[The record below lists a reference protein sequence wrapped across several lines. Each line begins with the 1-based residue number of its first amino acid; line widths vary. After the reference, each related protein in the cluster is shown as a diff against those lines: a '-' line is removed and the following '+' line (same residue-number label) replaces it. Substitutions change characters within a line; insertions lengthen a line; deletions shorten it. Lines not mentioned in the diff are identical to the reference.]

1 MILGLRFR
9 KCSNPLDKIYGLLAL
24 TPEPFQKMLQPNY
37 NLNHKELYTNATLA
51 WIRSSRSL
59 DILSYVDRCTFPS
72 SGLPS
77 YVPDFK
83 ADLTHCLNESVL
95 LTRLKALTLF
105 DASEGFVERTTA
117 LPSLQVLTK
126 AIFVD
131 TVLQGRDFSTMDK
144 WTSRYLL
151 YETRVTP
158 QQLHNARP
166 RISGHPFRPL
176 VYI

>member
-1 MILGLRFR
+1 
-9 KCSNPLDKIYGLLAL
+9 
-24 TPEPFQKMLQPNY
+24 MLQPNY